1 MIIYTNLDFKEE
13 GIMNK
18 TYIIKFQNINED
30 YQDDVEGNLEALF
43 SDVVEFSESFEIKE
57 VKQSKNIKI

>member
-1 MIIYTNLDFKEE
+1 
-13 GIMNK
+13 MNK